1 MQIQN
6 DAFARSSPRK
16 ATRFCNERP
25 SRSTDHLR
33 RAPSPTESIR
43 SRPCGRLEPRGRLV
57 NRLWSRTKHPMK
69 AYVAL
74 LRAVNVGGTGKLPM
88 STLKQMCEEV
98 RLKQVRTHIASGNI
112 VLRVMQR
119 RQKSSWR
126 LRDDCTHMQE
136 SRLAC

>member
-1 MQIQN
+1 
-6 DAFARSSPRK
+6 
-16 ATRFCNERP
+16 
-25 SRSTDHLR
+25 
-33 RAPSPTESIR
+33 
-43 SRPCGRLEPRGRLV
+43 
-57 NRLWSRTKHPMK
+57 MK

-98 RLKQVRTHIASGNI
+98 RLKQVRTHIANGNI